1 MNRTVKIYAN
11 GAINFGGKPT
21 GFFVSQQR
29 DKTRVSSG
37 ISLSTGEQV
46 ELELQHR
53 RYSLASN
60 TPACKNGR
68 AQFDNDFALA
78 FINNFYLES

>member
-1 MNRTVKIYAN
+1 MNNTVKIYAN
-11 GAINFGGKPT
+11 GAINLGGKPT
-21 GFFVSQQR
+21 GFFVSQQKH
-29 DKTRVSSG
+29 KTRV
-37 ISLSTGEQV
+37 STGEQV